1 VGWVRGIQISGISI
15 SIRVGSVCGSAMRA
29 QHALGNQTFSEVQ
42 ARGRGELAK
51 EGIHGLAQWLG
62 LGFRL

>member
-1 VGWVRGIQISGISI
+1 
-15 SIRVGSVCGSAMRA
+15 VCGSAMRA